1 MYALGE
7 STADD
12 VEEDLYMS
20 ATGEGRSLPSS
31 PDGSKQ
37 FSSSEKRR
45 FVSKAGLM
53 DINDLPEDDIDEA
66 MNSNVRNVTVGV
78 HVACEKR
85 EGGGER
91 EREREREPAEAVV
104 VRLDGV
110 KYRFTLI
117 PKSTWR
123 LLVGG

>member
-1 MYALGE
+1 MGE

-91 EREREREPAEAVV
+91 ERERERERESVCV
-104 VRLDGV
+104 CVCVCVCVFVFVFVFVFVGV
-110 KYRFTLI
+110 
-117 PKSTWR
+117 SE
-123 LLVGG
+123 